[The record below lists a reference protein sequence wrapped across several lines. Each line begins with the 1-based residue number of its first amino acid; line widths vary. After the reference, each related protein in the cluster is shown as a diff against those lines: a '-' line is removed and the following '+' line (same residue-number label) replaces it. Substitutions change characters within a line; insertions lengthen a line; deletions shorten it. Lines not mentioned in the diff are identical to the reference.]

1 MSIQNIIVDDSAIT
15 VVGTGGEFIYVSASD
30 IVYGEVRRYLTEERG
45 TDLARIQEIITGTRE
60 GVEELIDAA
69 EAAVDGDTDGAY
81 RVKHGDPVEDVVF
94 DTAVKLNREGGN
106 ASAIVKF
113 LERLER
119 NPSAASR
126 SQLFAW
132 LQAGGFSITSDGL
145 VIGYKAVTAEGKS
158 YHGGVEP
165 CTLTYA
171 DGTSEVITGTIPYPI
186 GATAEMPRELVDDN
200 RDAACSVGFHV
211 GTFSFA
217 VEFGN
222 EDGSILVILFDP
234 AHVVSV
240 PRHAADQKV
249 RVHKLFVAAEFD
261 GEKIPDAVVTAFD
274 ADAAKVYGERP
285 ENEKPVPE
293 WDESDEDYDDDSWDD
308 ESSEWDEDSDDDEDS
323 EDEDAED
330 SDDDEDEDSDA
341 SLSPEV
347 VSVRVSVVAKVS
359 DAPMKKRDLG
369 KRFSKKRREF
379 LNDALESLVA
389 DGTLSV
395 DDDGVYNIG

>member
-1 MSIQNIIVDDSAIT
+1 MPIQNVIADQSSIT
-15 VVGTGGEFIYVSASD
+15 VLGDQGEFYYISSQDV
-30 IVYGEVRRYLTEERG
+30 VYREVRDYLIDQRG
-45 TDLARIQEIITGTRE
+45 TDLDHVADLITGTRE
-60 GVEELIDAA
+60 AVETLTAA
-69 EAAVDGDTDGAY
+69 AQNAVDGDGDGAY
-81 RVKHGDPVEDVVF
+81 RLKHGDPVDAVVF
-94 DTAVKLNREGGN
+94 DTAVKLNLNGEDP
-106 ASAIVKF
+106 AAVVKF
-113 LERLER
+113 LQRLER
-119 NPSAASR
+119 NPSEASR

-211 GTFSFA
+211 GTFAFA

-249 RVHKLFVAAEFD
+249 RVHKLFVAAEYD
-261 GEKIPDAVVTAFD
+261 GEKIPDTIVTAFD

-285 ENEKPVPE
+285 ENTRPVAEYADDSVDWENE
-293 WDESDEDYDDDSWDD
+293 WDDSEDWDD
-308 ESSEWDEDSDDDEDS
+308 EYDDED
-323 EDEDAED
+323 D
-330 SDDDEDEDSDA
+330 SDDEDEDDDSDPDESEDVTVA
-341 SLSPEV
+341 ADPILSE
-347 VSVRVSVVAKVS
+347 VRVRVTEIVS
-359 DAPMKKRDLG
+359 DTPMMKGVLD
-369 KRFSKKRREF
+369 KRFSKKRRA
-379 LNDALESLVA
+379 LLGDALDALVK
-389 DGTLSV
+389 DGTLTR
-395 DDDGVYNIG
+395 DENGVYRA